1 MKTKILIEI
10 AQQLLNLK
18 KKEQFDQI
26 TSLKGILKELKKK
39 KRSLKEKL
47 ANEEDKKKALDFQ
60 RKLDVISFQRKK
72 GLNIIK
78 KLKRD
83 KLDN

>member
-1 MKTKILIEI
+1 MKTKTLIEK
-10 AQQLLNLK
+10 AQQFLNLE

-26 TSLKGILKELKKK
+26 ASLKGILKELKKK
-39 KRSLKEKL
+39 KSSLKEKL

-60 RKLDVISFQRKK
+60 RKLDVISSQRKK

-78 KLKRD
+78 KLKKN
-83 KLDN
+83 KLGN